1 MKKKIL
7 ALTLVFALA
16 LALGIGGTVAWL
28 TAKTDSVVN
37 TFTVGDINI
46 TLTESENLNL
56 KMVPGNDITKDP
68 KVTVLKDSEACW
80 LFVKIDETN
89 DVTTYIDYAVAD
101 GWTAGEG
108 TGYKDDGSPKNGVPV
123 GVYYRDVSATTNDTA
138 YSVLKSDKVTVKDTV
153 TKEQMN
159 ALRTQNQDGTF
170 TYDKANLPKLTFTA
184 YAVQKDNIAT
194 AAEAWAKVSTTSN
207 P

>member
-28 TAKTDSVVN
+28 TAQTTPVVN

-46 TLTESENLNL
+46 TLAETATDF
-56 KMVPGNDITKDP
+56 KMVPGNKIAKDP
-68 KVTVLKDSEACW
+68 KVTVRKDSEACW
-80 LFVKIDETN
+80 LFVKVEKSTNFETFME
-89 DVTTYIDYAVAD
+89 YEMAD
-101 GWTAGEG
+101 GWTELPDNSGI
-108 TGYKDDGSPKNGVPV
+108 
-123 GVYYRDVSATTNDTA
+123 YYREVAALTAANAVDTTF
-138 YSVLKSDKVTVKDTV
+138 SVLSDNKVTVKNTV
-153 TKEQMN
+153 TKSDMN
-159 ALRTQNQDGTF
+159 GLAEKNADGTPKKDNDGNLV
-170 TYDKANLPKLTFTA
+170 YDDAKLPKLTFTA

-194 AAEAWAKVSTTSN
+194 AADAWAKVSTTSN

>member
-28 TAKTDSVVN
+28 TAQTTPVVN

-46 TLTESENLNL
+46 TLAETTTDF
-56 KMVPGNDITKDP
+56 KMVPGNEIAKDP

-80 LFVKIDETN
+80 LFVKIVKSN
-89 DVTTYIDYAVAD
+89 NYSTYLEDYQLAA
-101 GWTAGEG
+101 GWTALA
-108 TGYKDDGSPKNGVPV
+108 GVD
-123 GVYYRDVSATTNDTA
+123 GVYYREVSQNASNDTE
-138 YSVLKSDKVTVKDTV
+138 YYVLSAGTKTGTANGHVKVKEAV
-153 TKEQMN
+153 TKAQME
-159 ALRTQNQDGTF
+159 AIKD
-170 TYDKANLPKLTFTA
+170 ANRPTLTFTA

-194 AAEAWAKVSTTSN
+194 AADAWAKVSTTSN